1 MFSIQKKKIRQHK
14 KNESLSFESLC
25 QSSIN
30 HTMKHSLFYYV
41 QNSVI
46 LNFIIIWWNIISKMF
61 TVVLSTKRISASF
74 TKEYY
79 EFNENETNYQDCEE
93 KLNENNVVLKNVT
106 FKDCNTEEI
115 YQEQIITETGVEE
128 FVPERDC
135 KFLLYTRLNPDYPQ
149 IITLD
154 DVDSIKN
161 SYFNSKQP
169 VRYDLYFLMETT
181 GIQKKKYLILLN
193 VCNSIK
199 FI

>member
-1 MFSIQKKKIRQHK
+1 
-14 KNESLSFESLC
+14 
-25 QSSIN
+25 
-30 HTMKHSLFYYV
+30 
-41 QNSVI
+41 
-46 LNFIIIWWNIISKMF
+46 MF

-74 TKEYY
+74 TKESY

-181 GIQKKKYLILLN
+181 GI
-193 VCNSIK
+193 
-199 FI
+199 